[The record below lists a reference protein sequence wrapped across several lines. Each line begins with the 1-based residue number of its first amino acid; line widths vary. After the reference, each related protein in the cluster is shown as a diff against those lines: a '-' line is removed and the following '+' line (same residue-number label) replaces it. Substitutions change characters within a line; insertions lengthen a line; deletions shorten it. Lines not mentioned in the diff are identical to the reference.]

1 MFRIYLILLLPILIA
16 CGKEK
21 ERILPEER
29 GISES
34 VYSSVTVQPDS
45 LYQVYSIVNGILE
58 KNLIEEGEIV
68 KVGQPVIQIINSNP
82 KLNTENARLSLQM
95 AEKNFKGSNNILS
108 GIEDEIIAA
117 QLKLTNDSINYT
129 RQKNL
134 WEKGI
139 GSKAEFDNRKLNYE
153 LSLNS
158 LNLLKNRYTLTKNE
172 LETQLKQAENNY
184 RSSLITTKDYTINS
198 LIQGKV
204 YSLLKEPG
212 ELVNSLQPLASIGSE
227 KNFIINMLVDEVDI
241 VRISKG
247 QQVIVSLDAYP
258 SRIFQAKVTK
268 IYPQKDERNQTF
280 KVEATF
286 VDDPEVLYPGLS
298 GEANIIINSREKTLV
313 IPKSFL
319 HENNKIKTEEGL
331 VEIKTGFQTI
341 DSIEILS
348 GISKDTWIYKPEK

>member
-1 MFRIYLILLLPILIA
+1 MFRLLLFPALLLVLS
-16 CGKEK
+16 CGNEKEK
-21 ERILPEER
+21 ILPAEK

-58 KNLIEEGEIV
+58 RNLVEEGELV
-68 KVGQPVIQIINSNP
+68 KIGQPVIQIINSNP

-108 GIEDEIIAA
+108 GIEDEITAA
-117 QLKLTNDSINYT
+117 QLKHTNDSINYT

-134 WEKGI
+134 KEKGI

-158 LNLLKNRYTLTKNE
+158 LNLLKNRYSLTKSE
-172 LETQLKQAENNY
+172 LETQLKQAENTY
-184 RSSLITTKDYTINS
+184 RSSLLTTKDYTINS
-198 LIQGKV
+198 LIKGKV

-212 ELVNSLQPLASIGSE
+212 ELVNSQQPLASIGSE
-227 KNFIINMLVDEVDI
+227 ENFIINMLVDEVDI
-241 VRISKG
+241 VRISTG

-258 SRIFQAKVTK
+258 AKIFRARVTK

-280 KVEATF
+280 KVEAAF
-286 VDDPEVLYPGLS
+286 LEPPEVLYPGLS
-298 GEANIIINSREKTLV
+298 GEANIIVNSRDSSLV
-313 IPKSFL
+313 IPKSYL
-319 HENNKIKTEEGL
+319 YEDNKVKTEEGL
-331 VEIKTGFQTI
+331 VEIETGFQTI

-348 GISKDTWIYKPEK
+348 GITKDTWIYKPEK